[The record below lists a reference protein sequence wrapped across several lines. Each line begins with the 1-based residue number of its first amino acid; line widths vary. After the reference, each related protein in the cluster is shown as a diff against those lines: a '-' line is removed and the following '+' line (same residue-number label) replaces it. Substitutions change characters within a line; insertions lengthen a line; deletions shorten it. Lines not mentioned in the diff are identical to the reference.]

1 MGRFDYWGYY
11 PPTAPRPKPVAGKR
25 NKKFGLTW
33 WGRRWVDIVE
43 ARGDENRMSRGRA
56 YARAEH
62 VYNIRFDKG
71 KITAKVKGNSGTYKV
86 TAAMKQFSE
95 KDWTRMA
102 ARLQQSDALGPL
114 LNNELPEH
122 IDRILGVQLID
133 PKLRSTCSC
142 PDWGDPCKHV
152 AALYYVLA
160 DEIDKAPM
168 VLFALRG
175 VQKSRMQEAF
185 FVAGAEAAPGGVA
198 AGPAGD
204 AASSPAAAGG
214 RAQRQ
219 VRSPGRADAGQ
230 RSGAVLAP
238 SALPPPVRRSSGA
251 RKRSA
256 ATRVKAGA
264 RRCRKRA
271 TTRR

>member
-1 MGRFDYWGYY
+1 MARFDYWDYY
-11 PPTAPRPKPVAGKR
+11 PPAAPRPKPVAGKR

-33 WGRRWVDIVE
+33 WGRRWVDVVE

-71 KITAKVKGNSGTYKV
+71 RITARVKGNSGTYKV
-86 TAAMKQFSE
+86 TAAMKPFSE

-102 ARLQQSDALGPL
+102 ARLRESDALGPL

-122 IDRILGVQLID
+122 IDSVLGTRLID
-133 PKLRSTCSC
+133 TKLRSTCSC

-175 VQKSRMQEAF
+175 VQKSRMQEALF
-185 FVAGAEAAPGGVA
+185 ASGAVVTGEVAAPGGT
-198 AGPAGD
+198 
-204 AASSPAAAGG
+204 AAAGG
-214 RAQRQ
+214 KAPRAA
-219 VRSPGRADAGQ
+219 RSPGR
-230 RSGAVLAP
+230 
-238 SALPPPVRRSSGA
+238 PPARRSPGA
-251 RKRSA
+251 RKRPA
-256 ATRVKAGA
+256 MTRVKADA